1 MPDAA
6 REVDLHYDT
15 GAQLLGALK
24 ERDGRQELFIPAAP
38 EEDAMD
44 LGAVGTLVAV
54 HLHFADRGV
63 TFRVNARVGWRRARG
78 TTRLPPGLGLTLL
91 DDESGARERLLA
103 LARGQ
108 EPDFAERRQAARY
121 RVDVSLKIAWAGRP
135 PAAAR
140 LVDMSETGMC
150 VRLADAPEAGT
161 RLVVVLPSPLPLPL
175 LTLRVDAHV
184 VWSRRADADGGAATM
199 GLHFDHTDKTRRAL
213 GRLLVKLR
221 RSATAG
227 GAGAEGEAAKK
238 PGPVA

>member
-1 MPDAA
+1 MPDPA

-38 EEDAMD
+38 EEDALD
-44 LGAVGTLVAV
+44 LGEVGTVVAV

-63 TFRVNARVGWRRARG
+63 TLRVNARVGWRRARG

-108 EPDFAERRQAARY
+108 ELDFAERRRAARY
-121 RVDVSLKIAWAGRP
+121 RVDVAVRIAWAGRA
-135 PAAAR
+135 PAVAR
-140 LVDMSETGMC
+140 LVDLSETGLC
-150 VRLADAPEAGT
+150 VRLVDAPDAGT
-161 RLVVVLPSPLPLPL
+161 PVVVVLPSPLPLPL
-175 LTLRVDAHV
+175 LTLRVPAHV
-184 VWSRRADADGGAATM
+184 VWSRRADAGGGAAAM

-213 GRLLVKLR
+213 ARVLVKLR
-221 RSATAG
+221 KSAVVG
-227 GAGAEGEAAKK
+227 GAGADAPEKTD
-238 PGPVA
+238 